1 MKNRA
6 LQHQKRVETKGKKPK
21 VIYEIGEEC
30 LVQDMTSRQWSKMGT
45 GTVISVRTAQD
56 GTLTSYLLDIN
67 GFETSRHRKYMRKLT
82 IPNDTKVERTAP
94 RETGLER
101 EGRQPARQ
109 AQPQL
114 RRSERLRA
122 GVQDEL

>member
-1 MKNRA
+1 M
-6 LQHQKRVETKGKKPK
+6 
-21 VIYEIGEEC
+21 IYEIGEEC

-82 IPNDTKVERTAP
+82 ISNDTKVERTAP

-101 EGRQPARQ
+101 EVVQPARQ
-109 AQPQL
+109 AEPQL
-114 RRSERLRA
+114 RRSERLHA
-122 GVQDEL
+122 GV